1 MNFYETKQCAVHV
14 MYLIFINTADVII
27 AAGRGLLLLLLLL
40 VVGTFL
46 LLLLLLC
53 LHLQLLLS
61 IRILLI
67 AVDRCCVLFLNVF
80 FLQNNYDNTLY
91 HLCKWKLKQNKKSG
105 AV

>member
-14 MYLIFINTADVII
+14 MYLIFINTDDVII
-27 AAGRGLLLLLLLL
+27 AAGRGLLLLLL
-40 VVGTFL
+40 VGGTFL

>member
-14 MYLIFINTADVII
+14 MYLIFINTDDVII
-27 AAGRGLLLLLLLL
+27 VAGRPLLLLLLLLL
-40 VVGTFL
+40 VVGTL
-46 LLLLLLC
+46 LLLFLC

-91 HLCKWKLKQNKKSG
+91 HLCKWKLI
-105 AV
+105 